1 MVLDGTKVS
10 IYDTEPREGQY
21 FIKFFLFILLFFKM
35 TDSVFVFAHNST
47 V

>member
-21 FIKFFLFILLFFKM
+21 FIKLILLFFKM